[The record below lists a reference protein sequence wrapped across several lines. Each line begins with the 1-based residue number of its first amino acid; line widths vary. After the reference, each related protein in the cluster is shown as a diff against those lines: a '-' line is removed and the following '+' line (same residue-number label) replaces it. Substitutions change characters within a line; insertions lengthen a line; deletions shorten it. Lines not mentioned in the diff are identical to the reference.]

1 MSLLGVTIC
10 YLMDPVARF
19 RLRYRSTDLEVPP
32 GEFFIGRSSSCHLA
46 LDDGLVSR
54 RHAVLRVKDNAIE
67 VEDLGSRNGVS
78 VNGKKVE
85 GAKPLKHLDRIS
97 IGSQEMVVVRSGH
110 THQAATLQMETC
122 IQCGALNDTAA
133 NQCVRCNAPLGAR
146 ATMQSAPAVTAGGA
160 AVSKFHLLGGIAEK
174 ALALNRYEEAERVL
188 QPAMEKLMASATG
201 DGTLDEG
208 ALLEGIGYALRLAA
222 GPHATKWIDWVFD
235 VHGATERV
243 MDSKTL
249 DRLHELVRKSRYS
262 NPKPLRAYLDVL
274 QAKVLAPAER
284 FLLRRLEGLERVIRA

>member
-1 MSLLGVTIC
+1 M
-10 YLMDPVARF
+10 ARF

-54 RHAVLRVKDNAIE
+54 RHAVLRVTEDAIE

-78 VNGKKVE
+78 VNGKKIT
-85 GAKPLKHLDRIS
+85 GATGLKHLDRIS

-122 IQCGALNDTAA
+122 VHCGALNDSASTE
-133 NQCVRCNAPLGAR
+133 CVRCHAPVGGAG
-146 ATMQSAPAVTAGGA
+146 ATMQRAPAVTSPGE
-160 AVSKFHLLGGIAEK
+160 VSTFHLLGGIAEK

-188 QPAMEKLMASATG
+188 QPAMEKLMKSAEG
-201 DGTLDEG
+201 EGTLDEP
-208 ALLEGIGYALRLAA
+208 ALLEGIGYALRLAG
-222 GPHATKWIDWVFD
+222 GPKATKWIDWVFE
-235 VHGATERV
+235 VHRHTERV
-243 MDSKTL
+243 MDTRTL

>member
-1 MSLLGVTIC
+1 
-10 YLMDPVARF
+10 VARF

-54 RHAVLRVKDNAIE
+54 RHAVLRVTDDAIE

-78 VNGKKVE
+78 VNGKKVT
-85 GAKPLKHLDRIS
+85 GATALKHLDRVT

-122 IQCGALNDTAA
+122 PHCGALNDSNASE
-133 NQCVRCNAPLGAR
+133 CVRCHAPIAGGKAT
-146 ATMQSAPAVTAGGA
+146 TMQSMPAATSPGEI
-160 AVSKFHLLGGIAEK
+160 STFHLLGGIAEK
-174 ALALNRYEEAERVL
+174 ALAMDRYEEAERVL
-188 QPAMEKLMASATG
+188 QPAMEKLMSSAEG
-201 DGTLDEG
+201 EGTLDEG
-208 ALLEGIGYALRLAA
+208 ALLEGIGYALRLAG
-222 GPHATKWIDWVFD
+222 GPRATKWIDWVFE
-235 VHGATERV
+235 VHRHTERV
-243 MDSKTL
+243 MDTKTL
-249 DRLHELVRKSRYS
+249 DRLHELVRKSRYN

>member
-1 MSLLGVTIC
+1 
-10 YLMDPVARF
+10 VARF
-19 RLRYRSTDLEVPP
+19 RLRYRSTDLEVAP

-54 RHAVLRVKDNAIE
+54 RHAVLRVNDDSIE

-78 VNGKKVE
+78 VNGKKIE
-85 GAKPLKHLDRIS
+85 GATPLKHLDRIS

-122 IQCGALNDTAA
+122 GHCGALNDTSS
-133 NQCVRCNAPLGAR
+133 NECVRCHAPLSGGGR
-146 ATMQSAPAVTAGGA
+146 ATMQSMPAATSPGEI
-160 AVSKFHLLGGIAEK
+160 STFHLLGGIAEK

-201 DGTLDEG
+201 TGTLDEG
-208 ALLEGIGYALRLAA
+208 ALLEGIGYALRLAN
-222 GPHATKWIDWVFD
+222 GPKATRWIDWVFE

-249 DRLHELVRKSRYS
+249 DRLHELVRKSRYT

>member
-1 MSLLGVTIC
+1 M
-10 YLMDPVARF
+10 ARF

-54 RHAVLRVKDNAIE
+54 RHAVLRVKDDAIE

-78 VNGKKVE
+78 VNGKKIE
-85 GAKPLKHLDRIS
+85 GTTSLQHLDRIS

-122 IQCGALNDTAA
+122 GHCGALNDSTS
-133 NQCVRCNAPLGAR
+133 NQCVRCHAPLGAK
-146 ATMQSAPAVTAGGA
+146 ATMQNLPAATSPGEI
-160 AVSKFHLLGGIAEK
+160 STFHLLGGIAEK
-174 ALALNRYEEAERVL
+174 ALALDRYEEAERVL
-188 QPAMEKLMASATG
+188 QPAMEKLMGAAEGTG
-201 DGTLDEG
+201 PLDEG

-222 GPHATKWIDWVFD
+222 GPHATRWIDWVFE
-235 VHGATERV
+235 VHRATERV
-243 MDSKTL
+243 MDTKTL
-249 DRLHELVRKSRYS
+249 DRLHELVRRSRYT
-262 NPKPLRAYLDVL
+262 NPRPLRAYLDVL

>member
-1 MSLLGVTIC
+1 
-10 YLMDPVARF
+10 VARF

-54 RHAVLRVKDNAIE
+54 RHAVLRVSEDAIE

-85 GAKPLKHLDRIS
+85 GAVSLQHLDRVT

-122 IQCGALNDTAA
+122 PRCGGLNDSSAEE
-133 NQCVRCNAPLGAR
+133 CVRCHAPLAGR
-146 ATMQSAPAVTAGGA
+146 GRVITQNVPAVTSPGEI
-160 AVSKFHLLGGIAEK
+160 STFHLLGGIAEK
-174 ALALNRYEEAERVL
+174 ALAMNRYEEAERVL
-188 QPAMEKLMASATG
+188 QPAMEKLMAAAEGEGSI
-201 DGTLDEG
+201 DES
-208 ALLEGIGYALRLAA
+208 ALLEGIGYALRLAG
-222 GPHATKWIDWVFD
+222 GPKATKWIDWVFE
-235 VHGATERV
+235 VHRQTERV
-243 MDSKTL
+243 MDTKTL
-249 DRLHELVRKSRYS
+249 DRLHELVRKSRYT